1 MTLPVRI
8 AAGQLAALRRQ
19 RRSIPAGPLVGLL
32 HDHPD
37 SRQSV
42 VLAAEPGSAFNEAD
56 AVAGLAT
63 VRAAFTEAAKTPQV
77 ELIDEA
83 SPGLADV
90 LLAHGATVVVRLSV
104 SAVTAAD
111 LVVPEPDEGVEV
123 RVGTSQADHDA
134 AIAVAE
140 AAFSKEL
147 PRSPRPSTP
156 EDGGRLLVLRSGMPV
171 ATAGWTPV
179 GDGVAEIIA
188 VATRE
193 EHRRRGLGALAT
205 AHATKA
211 AIERGGARLPWLT
224 TANADAARIYQKLGF
239 ETIGTGVILNG

>member
-1 MTLPVRI
+1 M
-8 AAGQLAALRRQ
+8 
-19 RRSIPAGPLVGLL
+19 
-32 HDHPD
+32 
-37 SRQSV
+37 
-42 VLAAEPGSAFNEAD
+42 VLAAEPGSVFDEAG
-56 AVAGLAT
+56 AAAGLAT
-63 VRAAFTEAAKTPQV
+63 IRASFTEAGKKPQV
-77 ELIDEA
+77 EIIDEA

-90 LLAHGATVVVRLSV
+90 LLAHGATVVVHLSV
-104 SAVTAAD
+104 SAITPVD
-111 LVVPEPDEGVEV
+111 LVVPEPDEDVEV
-123 RVGTSQADHDA
+123 RVVTTQADHDA

-140 AAFSKEL
+140 AAFRTEL
-147 PRSPRPSTP
+147 PRRPRPSTP

-193 EHRRRGLGALAT
+193 EHRRRGFGALAT

-211 AIERGGARLPWLT
+211 AIERGGARWPWLT

-239 ETIGTGVILNG
+239 ETIGTGVILDL